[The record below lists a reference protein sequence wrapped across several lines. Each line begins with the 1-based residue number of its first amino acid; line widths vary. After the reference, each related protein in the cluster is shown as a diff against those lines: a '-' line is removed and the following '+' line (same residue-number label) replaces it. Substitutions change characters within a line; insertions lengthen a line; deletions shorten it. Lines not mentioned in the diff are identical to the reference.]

1 LKKGYLVEFFGRKEI
16 RDMFIELFSYDRELF
31 DQGRSEGRIE
41 GIKQSIEKTLKIMR
55 NLEINEDIIS
65 QKLREEFQL
74 SDEELEEQLNKL

>member
-1 LKKGYLVEFFGRKEI
+1 MIEFSGRKEI
-16 RDMFIELFSYDRELF
+16 RGMFIELFSYDRELI

-55 NLEINEDIIS
+55 NLKINEDIIS

-74 SDEELEEQLNKL
+74 NDEELEELL